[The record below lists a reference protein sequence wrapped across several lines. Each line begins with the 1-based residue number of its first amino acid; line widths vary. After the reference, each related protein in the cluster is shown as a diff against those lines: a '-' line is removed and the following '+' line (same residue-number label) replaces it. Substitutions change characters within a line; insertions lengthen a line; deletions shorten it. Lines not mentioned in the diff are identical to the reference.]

1 MRPTAAHTRDS
12 AARPA
17 ASTRDDMVPMSPHAS
32 RISPRPQE
40 WEPLVSAPQWVIL
53 AHALRD
59 APATLGDL
67 RVVLGELSPG
77 VRRALLAHLM
87 QTLASG
93 GSPVRAVWT
102 ALAITGHEVTLRSAV
117 TRAHFD
123 LHQQRAATVHALYEE
138 D

>member
-1 MRPTAAHTRDS
+1 MRLTPAHTRDS

-17 ASTRDDMVPMSPHAS
+17 ASTPDDMVSMSHHAG

-67 RVVLGELSPG
+67 RVVLDELSPG

-102 ALAITGHEVTLRSAV
+102 ALAITGHEVKLRSAV

-123 LHQQRAATVHALYEE
+123 LHHQRAATVHALYEV

>member
-1 MRPTAAHTRDS
+1 MRDS

-17 ASTRDDMVPMSPHAS
+17 ASTRDGMVPMSHHAR

-40 WEPLVSAPQWVIL
+40 WKPLVSAPQWVIL

-93 GSPVRAVWT
+93 ASPPVRAVWT
-102 ALAITGHEVTLRSAV
+102 ALAITGHEVKLRSAV

-123 LHQQRAATVHALYEE
+123 LHHQIAATVHALHEE

>member
-1 MRPTAAHTRDS
+1 MS
-12 AARPA
+12 RPA
-17 ASTRDDMVPMSPHAS
+17 R

-59 APATLGDL
+59 APAMLCDL

-87 QTLASG
+87 QGLASG
-93 GSPVRAVWT
+93 ACPVRAVWT
-102 ALAITGHEVTLRSAV
+102 ALAITGHEVKLRSAV

-123 LHQQRAATVHALYEE
+123 LHQSAATVHALHEE